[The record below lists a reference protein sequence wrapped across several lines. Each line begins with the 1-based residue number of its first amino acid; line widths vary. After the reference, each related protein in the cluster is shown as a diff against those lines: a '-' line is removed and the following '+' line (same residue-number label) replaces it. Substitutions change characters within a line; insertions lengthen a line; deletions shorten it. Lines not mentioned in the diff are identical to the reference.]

1 VSQITQIVES
11 NQAAISPL
19 RAQQAAL
26 RQAHGNLQAEL
37 DQLAQLDAALESNE
51 RILHSTMKEADAVME
66 DVKSGRR
73 RRPEVD
79 EVLVAPTVVGTQLY
93 NLCAEERACEDAR
106 VVLAR
111 GLDRGVLP
119 VEIFIKQTRSLAR
132 EQFLKK
138 ALVRRIA
145 QGMGL
150 EDAHRL

>member
-1 VSQITQIVES
+1 
-11 NQAAISPL
+11 
-19 RAQQAAL
+19 
-26 RQAHGNLQAEL
+26 
-37 DQLAQLDAALESNE
+37 
-51 RILHSTMKEADAVME
+51 
-66 DVKSGRR
+66 
-73 RRPEVD
+73 
-79 EVLVAPTVVGTQLY
+79 LY

-138 ALVRRIA
+138 ALVRKIA